1 MTLRLAAGS
10 FVERLNNYMELK
22 YGQGSIRF
30 SLKNKNILKVLNSEE
45 QEILLYPEDKLKNLL
60 KNPIGCSSL
69 RDLIIQK
76 EAQKILIIV
85 NDITR
90 PTPYKIILPPLLDE
104 LKQIGIRRKNII
116 FIIATGIH
124 RDNSEKEI
132 KNIFG
137 ENISST
143 YKFINHNGNDPY
155 LKDLG
160 KLKSGNELWVDPI
173 VSNVDFIITTGV
185 IVPHYFA
192 GFSGGRKSILPG
204 ICGRRTIEDNHSKMV
219 YPDSRAGN
227 LKGNPVHEEMQEAA
241 EKVGV
246 DFNINVITD
255 ENHKI
260 VEMVAGELLTS
271 WQYGV
276 EVCKQ
281 IYICPIKKKAEV
293 VIASAGGYP
302 KDINVYQAQKALN
315 NAYQA
320 IKLGGT
326 IILAAEC
333 LEGYGEATFEKW
345 IEEAN
350 TPDDII
356 KRLKNKFVL
365 GGHKAYAIAK
375 LTKEVEVILISSLP
389 QDKIR
394 KLFFIPM
401 ENISQALNYVKDKYG
416 EDFQAYILPSGNT
429 VLPFFSIPE

>member
-1 MTLRLAAGS
+1 MK
-10 FVERLNNYMELK
+10 LK
-22 YGQGSIRF
+22 YG
-30 SLKNKNILKVLNSEE
+30 KE
-45 QEILLYPEDKLKNLL
+45 EILLSLSDKNISKILDLKEQKVLSKPEDKLRNLL
-60 KNPIGCSSL
+60 GNPLGSPSL
-69 RDLIIQK
+69 KELIIQK
-76 EAQKILIIV
+76 RVKKILIIV
-85 NDITR
+85 NDVTR
-90 PTPYKIILPPLLDE
+90 PTPYEIILPPLLDE
-104 LKQIGIRRKNII
+104 LKQIGIKRKNII

-124 RDNSEKEI
+124 RNNSEEEI
-132 KNIFG
+132 ENIFG
-137 ENISST
+137 EDISST
-143 YKFINHNGNDPY
+143 YKFINHNGNDPF
-155 LKDLG
+155 LKNLG
-160 KLKSGNELWVDPI
+160 KLKSDNKLLVNPI
-173 VSNVDFIITTGV
+173 ISETDFIITTGV

-204 ICGRRTIEDNHSKMV
+204 ICGRKTIEANHAQMV
-219 YPDSRAGN
+219 YHNARAGN
-227 LKGNPVHEEMQEAA
+227 LKGNPVHQEMQEAA

-246 DFNINVITD
+246 DFNINVVTD

-260 VEMVAGELLTS
+260 VEIVAGELLTS

-320 IKLGGT
+320 IKPGGT
-326 IILAAEC
+326 IILTAEC

-389 QDKIR
+389 PEKAR

-401 ENISQALNYVKDKYG
+401 ENISQAIEYIKEKYG
-416 EDFQAYILPSGNT
+416 KDFQAYILPSGNT
-429 VLPFFSIPE
+429 VLPQLT

>member
-1 MTLRLAAGS
+1 MVKRK
-10 FVERLNNYMELK
+10 FDYQFED
-22 YGQGSIRF
+22 
-30 SLKNKNILKVLNSEE
+30 KNIIKILNLEKQEVLSN
-45 QEILLYPEDKLKNLL
+45 PENKLRELL
-60 KNPIGCSSL
+60 KNPIGCPSL
-69 RDLIIQK
+69 RELIFQK
-76 EAQKILIIV
+76 KASKILIIV

-90 PTPYKIILPPLLDE
+90 PTPYEIILPPLLDE
-104 LKQIGIRRKNII
+104 LRQIGIKKENII

-124 RDNSEKEI
+124 RSNSQEEIKEI
-132 KNIFG
+132 FGKDIFF
-137 ENISST
+137 N
-143 YKFINHNGNDPY
+143 YKFINHKCDDPY
-155 LKDLG
+155 LKDFG
-160 KLKSGNELWVDPI
+160 KLKSGKKLWVDPI
-173 VSNVDFIITTGV
+173 VSDTDFIITTGV
-185 IVPHYFA
+185 VVPHYFA

-204 ICGRRTIEDNHSKMV
+204 ICGRKTIEANHAQMV
-219 YPDSRAGN
+219 YHDARAGN
-227 LKGNPVHEEMQEAA
+227 LKGNPVHQEMQEAA

-246 DFNINVITD
+246 DFNINVVTD

-260 VEMVAGELLTS
+260 VEIVAGELLTS
-271 WQYGV
+271 WRQGV

-320 IKLGGT
+320 IKPGGT
-326 IILAAEC
+326 IILTAEC

-365 GGHKAYAIAK
+365 GGHKAYAIARAV
-375 LTKEVEVILISSLP
+375 KEVEVILISSLP
-389 QDKIR
+389 QGKVR

-429 VLPFFSIPE
+429 VLPHLT